1 MILAAS
7 FRARGLRVQAYK
19 AGPDYLD
26 PTQLAWASGR
36 PTFNL
41 DTFFLDETALQTRL
55 GTLSDEADVVLV
67 EGVMGLFDGR
77 DSLGKSASSAQLAK
91 VLALPVILVIDAS
104 AMAGSI
110 AAIAQGFRQF
120 DPDLNVCGVIANR
133 VGSDRH
139 AAILVEALAAVDIP
153 LLGAI
158 PRDSRLELPSRHLG
172 LHQANET
179 RLPLELLEELGLSLE
194 LDDIL
199 SIACNAPDLLLPSL
213 PPVTQ
218 VDPQIYPHV
227 QIGVAKDEAFCFY
240 YPENL
245 DALTQAGADLCFF
258 SPLHDPE
265 LPDGLGGIYLGG
277 GYPELYADALSKN
290 ETMLASIRTFGGVIY
305 AECGGRMILAEALE
319 CDAQSYPMAGVIPG
333 SAHFSRTAKVKLGYR
348 ELRATRDSPVV
359 VAGTRVKG
367 HEFHYSTH
375 DTAAETLFESLTGP
389 YHEGYAAG
397 QVHASYVHLY
407 FPASPDVAKRFVESA
422 GRSVQ
427 NGRLRQGESV

>member
-1 MILAAS
+1 MSMILAAS

-36 PTFNL
+36 PAFNL
-41 DTFFLDETALQTRL
+41 DTFFLNEAALKTRL
-55 GTLSDEADVVLV
+55 GTLSDEADVALV

-77 DSLGKSASSAQLAK
+77 DSLGKTASSAHLAK

-139 AAILVEALAAVDIP
+139 AAILVEALAAVGIP

-179 RLPLELLEELGLSLE
+179 RLPLELLEELGLSLN
-194 LDDIL
+194 LDEIVTV
-199 SIACNAPDLLLPSL
+199 ACNAPELSLPSI
-213 PPVTQ
+213 PSVTQ
-218 VDPQIYPHV
+218 VDPHV

-245 DALTQAGADLCFF
+245 DALIQAGAALHFF

-290 ETMLASIRTFGGVIY
+290 KTMLASIRTFGGVIY

-319 CDAQSYPMAGVIPG
+319 CDAQTYPMAGVIPG
-333 SAHFSRTAKVKLGYR
+333 KAHFSRTAKVKLGYR

-359 VAGTRVKG
+359 GAGTLVKG
-367 HEFHYSTH
+367 HEFHYSAH
-375 DTAAETLFESLTGP
+375 DTAAETLFKSLTGP
-389 YHEGYAAG
+389 YREGYATG

-407 FPASPDVAKRFVESA
+407 FPASPNVARRFVDSA
-422 GRSVQ
+422 ARVQNGQVRQGRSV
-427 NGRLRQGESV
+427 